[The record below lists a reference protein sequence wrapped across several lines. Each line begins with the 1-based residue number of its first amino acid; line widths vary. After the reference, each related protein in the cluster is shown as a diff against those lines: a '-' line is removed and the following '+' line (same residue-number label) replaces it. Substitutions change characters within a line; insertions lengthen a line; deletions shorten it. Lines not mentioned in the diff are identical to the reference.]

1 MKSRGVAPGV
11 GVKKGRRDTKIRA
24 RGPGRAELQKPVQA
38 ATPSSEEDLT
48 PLLEGSVRLARLKR
62 PVSRGPAQLNAGRS
76 GNGCERS
83 GVILKQRFW
92 QQPGETSA

>member
-1 MKSRGVAPGV
+1 MGSKHVLCLYVADFESGW
-11 GVKKGRRDTKIRA
+11 
-24 RGPGRAELQKPVQA
+24 Q
-38 ATPSSEEDLT
+38 
-48 PLLEGSVRLARLKR
+48 
-62 PVSRGPAQLNAGRS
+62 GPAIGTIGISMPHHADALVPGAGGFAARPAGRS